1 MFRSLIICFTCC
13 QFAFSVPASGR
24 QQQKRKPRP
33 RAHPGTHAR
42 AHDVY
47 NVGNI
52 QLMLTSVV
60 IAMGVASFVTC
71 THHAHTLAHPH
82 PRAEERGRKKGEG
95 VEELPCTH
103 THARTIAPEPPK
115 GGGNISIYIYR
126 PTQAQPDPKAFC
138 INIHCLLHKYTRN

>member
-1 MFRSLIICFTCC
+1 MPSQHFVISTAICYPCNLLSSLLRLT
-13 QFAFSVPASGR
+13 SASKKHTIHHQMYGL
-24 QQQKRKPRP
+24 
-33 RAHPGTHAR
+33 HPR

-52 QLMLTSVV
+52 LLMLTSVV
-60 IAMGVASFVTC
+60 FAMLTGYSVTC
-71 THHAHTLAHPH
+71 THHAHTLAHPR

-126 PTQAQPDPKAFC
+126 PKQTQSAPKAFM
-138 INIHCLLHKYTRN
+138 HKYT